1 MVDRRLRKILI
12 AVGTVLSLTML
23 LATRVRSSSTVE
35 AGCRSAVERRLTAW
49 GAGAERYRDADGPL
63 GAREW
68 RIPTHEI
75 GTWVLLHEA
84 ANELPSLA
92 RIDARSTT
100 RVTFDEGCH
109 EASSSEA
116 HAPPAKDAFTD
127 DDVRALLA
135 ADAQGVI
142 FVWSPHMPLS
152 VDAYRTVADV
162 ARRMNLSFTALRDPM
177 ADAAYADGIA
187 REAGLPAS
195 ALRTFASV
203 ELSFRQATLHSP
215 SLLVFAHGRFA
226 GLAVP
231 GYREAAGF
239 EAAISERLR
248 VVSSAGFIEER

>member
-12 AVGTVLSLTML
+12 AGSTVLSLTML
-23 LATRVRSSSTVE
+23 LAMPVRSSSP
-35 AGCRSAVERRLTAW
+35 ADLGCRSAVERRLTAW
-49 GAGAERYRDADGPL
+49 GAGAERYRDADGPF
-63 GAREW
+63 GAHQW
-68 RIPTHEI
+68 RLPTHEI

-84 ANELPSLA
+84 VNEMPSLA

-100 RVTFDEGCH
+100 RVTFDGECR
-109 EASSSEA
+109 EASSSEP
-116 HAPPAKDAFTD
+116 HAAPEKDAFTD
-127 DDVRALLA
+127 DDVRSLVA
-135 ADAQGVI
+135 ANAQGVI

-152 VDAYRTVADV
+152 VDAYRTVAAV
-162 ARRMNLSFTALRDPM
+162 ARRLQLSFTTLRDPM
-177 ADAAYADGIA
+177 ADAAYAEGVA
-187 REAGLPAS
+187 REAELPAS

-215 SLLVFAHGRFA
+215 SLLVFARGRFA

-248 VVSSAGFIEER
+248 ALSAAGFIEER